1 MGLQICWVFR
11 NKSQQKEASLM
22 VSCTDD
28 TIEYL
33 PQAAVLNVLNIQYFV
48 VQNKSQQKKEATLIR
63 VSCTDGGFS

>member
-1 MGLQICWVFR
+1 MCVNIVVLNMGLQICWVFR

-33 PQAAVLNVLNIQYFV
+33 SQAAVLNVLNMKYLV
-48 VQNKSQQKKEATLIR
+48 VRNSLNKKKRLL
-63 VSCTDGGFS
+63 